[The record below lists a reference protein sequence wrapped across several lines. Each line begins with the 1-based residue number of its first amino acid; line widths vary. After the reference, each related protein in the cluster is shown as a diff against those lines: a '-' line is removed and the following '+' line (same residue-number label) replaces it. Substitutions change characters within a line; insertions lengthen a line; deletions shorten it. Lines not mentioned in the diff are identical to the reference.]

1 MTTERVLAACR
12 SNWEYRGIDEAS
24 VREMLD
30 ELDAHLQDAAA
41 AGRSAQDVVGKDV
54 RTFAAAWARARA
66 PLSRRILRT
75 AGTASFVL
83 GVLLLL
89 SHLIRRSAELEVT
102 ADRVVFWAVIAAVTV
117 AWELRRGSLGLRR
130 SWGVSLVAG
139 LPALLLTR
147 HFFGDQPL
155 LTLPLW
161 VAPLFLVP
169 GLPFVL
175 ADVRARRAMSPVGG

>member
-30 ELDAHLQDAAA
+30 ELEAHLQDAAA

-66 PLSRRILRT
+66 PLSRRVLRM
-75 AGTASFVL
+75 AGSVSYVL
-83 GVLLLL
+83 GVLLLFA
-89 SHLIRRSAELEVT
+89 HLIGRSTELDVT
-102 ADRVVFWAVIAAVTV
+102 ADRIVYWAVLAAVTV
-117 AWELRRGSLGLRR
+117 FWQLRRGRLGLRR
-130 SWGVSLVAG
+130 SWGVALLAG

-147 HFFGDQPL
+147 HFVGDQPL

-161 VAPLFLVP
+161 VAPLLLLP
-169 GLPFVL
+169 GLPFIL
-175 ADVRARRAMSPVGG
+175 ADVRAKRAKPPVGH